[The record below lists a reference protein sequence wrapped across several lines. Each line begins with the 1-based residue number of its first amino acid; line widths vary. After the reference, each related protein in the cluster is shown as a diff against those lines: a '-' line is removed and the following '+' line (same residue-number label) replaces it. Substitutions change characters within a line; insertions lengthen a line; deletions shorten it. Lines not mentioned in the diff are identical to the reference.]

1 MPRPIICLA
10 PMDGITD
17 SAYRRIVRRFNKQV
31 VLFSEFTSADGF
43 LRSPRLRGRLDFAPE
58 EHPYFVQ
65 LFGNNPQ
72 AFAEAARI
80 LEQQGVAGVDINMGC
95 PAKKIVNS
103 QHGSGLMRDVG
114 QACRVVESV
123 ARACALQVSV
133 KTRLGWEDA
142 GGLIPFAKS
151 LANAGASLI
160 TIHGRTY
167 RQAFSGAADWA
178 PIHELK
184 RHLDVPVLGNGDVR
198 DMGDGL
204 ERQGNLDGFMI
215 GRAAIGNP
223 WAFLPAPSRRE
234 PSLAEKAAVMR
245 EHYLLMRE
253 AKPERF
259 ALIEFRKHMAGYLRG
274 FQMGRA
280 VRKTLLE
287 ILDQRTLLA
296 RLAELGAEG
305 GERLVEASRP
315 STQGNPWPGA
325 LEASGPGNLA
335 GLRPGGGPFPAALAG

>member
-1 MPRPIICLA
+1 
-10 PMDGITD
+10 MDGITD
-17 SAYRRIVRRFNKQV
+17 SAYRRIVRRFNKDV
-31 VLFSEFTSADGF
+31 VVFSEFTSADGF
-43 LRSPRLRGRLDFAPE
+43 LRSQRLRDRLDYQPE

-72 AFAEAARI
+72 AFAEVARM
-80 LEQQGVAGVDINMGC
+80 LEQRGVAGVDINMGC
-95 PAKKIVNS
+95 PTKKIVNS
-103 QHGSGLMRDVG
+103 QHGSGLMRDAA
-114 QACRVVESV
+114 QACRVVETV
-123 ARACALQVSV
+123 AGACALQVSV

-142 GGLIPFAKS
+142 GRLIPFAKS

-167 RQAFSGAADWA
+167 RQAFSGTADWG

-198 DMGDGL
+198 DIGDGL

-223 WAFLPAPSRRE
+223 WAFHPSPSRRE
-234 PSLAEKAAVMR
+234 PSLAEKAEVMR

-274 FQMGRA
+274 FQMARA
-280 VRKTLLE
+280 TRKSLLE
-287 ILDQRTLLA
+287 IGDERTLLA
-296 RLAELGAEG
+296 RLAGLGAAG
-305 GERLVEASRP
+305 GQPLVEPTPPCTLGSLRH
-315 STQGNPWPGA
+315 SNMG
-325 LEASGPGNLA
+325 S
-335 GLRPGGGPFPAALAG
+335 LRPGGPSPAAAWEAAG